1 MPSQS
6 TLDSLTFGMEIEFLV
21 KGKAIRRPPIEETR
35 RGILEAACEHVE
47 WALRRGPAGEQARRV
62 FVSEKV
68 YDKKAEPAKAERKY
82 EAWIVKEEI
91 SLHIDASNDEDD
103 HGPD

>member
-6 TLDSLTFGMEIEFLV
+6 TLGSLTFGMEIEFLV
-21 KGKAIRRPPIEETR
+21 NAKAIRRPPIEETR

-47 WALRRGPAGEQARRV
+47 WALRRGPAGDQVRRV

-68 YDKKAEPAKAERKY
+68 YDKKTEATRAELKY

-91 SLHIDASNDEDD
+91 SLHIDAANDEDN